1 MRAREVLDGLVVVQ
15 LMVALLCT
23 ATGVRVGLGQGRP
36 GIGLGLGLRS
46 GLHLRL
52 ELGPGLR
59 SGLPQGTVV
68 SASKGIFWMRGKS
81 VAGGTR
87 ESPVPSLRSPFCT
100 KNRSR
105 PAWAALAANRS

>member
-23 ATGVRVGLGQGRP
+23 ATGVRVGLGQGKP

-46 GLHLRL
+46 GLPLRL

-59 SGLPQGTVV
+59 SGLPPTH
-68 SASKGIFWMRGKS
+68 RGER
-81 VAGGTR
+81 VEGHLLDEGQECR
-87 ESPVPSLRSPFCT
+87 RRYP
-100 KNRSR
+100 
-105 PAWAALAANRS
+105 